1 MRTLYIRSLPLVV
14 LAALTVT
21 PNLTAQSKPAAPLTA
36 PEVSQL
42 ISRGDPADHAR
53 LSAHFAALAERQAA
67 DVKIHTTMQLA
78 YANSGK
84 PIGLSMVNHCK
95 AMVGRSQESAGSLRE
110 LSAYHSKLAG
120 GATIQSGLAVLAPSS
135 GRPSDAELTRLA
147 ATAETAA
154 DHRSLEA
161 YFTSVATRD
170 EREAADHAAYAK
182 TWRGLTRVAGAPTQ
196 AASHDRVAEQLREA
210 AKEARAAAS
219 MHKDH
224 AATAK

>member
-1 MRTLYIRSLPLVV
+1 MRTLYLRSLPLVV
-14 LAALTVT
+14 FAALTVT

-36 PEVSQL
+36 SEVSQL

-53 LSAHFAALAERQAA
+53 LSAHFNALAERQAA
-67 DVKIHTTMQLA
+67 DVKMHTGMQLA

-84 PIGLSMVNHCK
+84 PSGISMVNHCK
-95 AMVGRSQESAGSLRE
+95 AMVGRGQEAAGSLRE

-120 GATIQSGLAVLAPSS
+120 GATIQGGFAVLAPSS

-147 ATAETAA
+147 ATADTAA
-154 DHRSLEA
+154 DHRSLET

-182 TWRGLTRVAGAPTQ
+182 TWRGLTKVSGASTQ
-196 AASHDRVAEQLREA
+196 AAAHNRVAEQLREA

-219 MHKDH
+219 MHKDQ

>member
-1 MRTLYIRSLPLVV
+1 MNTSIRLLFVVPTLA
-14 LAALTVT
+14 LALASGL
-21 PNLTAQSKPAAPLTA
+21 LAQGKPLTA
-36 PEVSQL
+36 SEVSQL

-67 DVKIHTTMQLA
+67 DVKMHTAMQQA

-84 PIGLSMVNHCK
+84 PSGLGMVNHCK

-154 DHRSLEA
+154 DHRALQT
-161 YFTSVATRD
+161 YFASVATRD
-170 EREAADHAAYAK
+170 EGEAADHAAYAK
-182 TWRGLTRVAGAPTQ
+182 TWRGLTKVAAYQTQ
-196 AASHDRVAEQLREA
+196 AAAHDRVAEQLRGA
-210 AKEARAAAS
+210 ATEARAAAS
-219 MHKDH
+219 MHGTE
-224 AATAK
+224 AAKAK